1 MIADFFGRKNYGT
14 AVGLM
19 STLGGIFSAIAPVI
33 GGLIYDLYETYRI
46 SFAVGSLLVFIA
58 IPIILSI
65 KSENP

>member
-1 MIADFFGRKNYGT
+1 
-14 AVGLM
+14 M
-19 STLGGIFSAIAPVI
+19 STLGGIFSAIAPII

-65 KSENP
+65 KTENP

>member
-65 KSENP
+65 KTENP